1 MLKLAINTNGQ
12 RLMNNKITFLAI
24 TVSLALH
31 GVVYYS
37 WQQKKNSWLLAE
49 TALKTGTSSKGL
61 IEHLNL
67 VSKPTETT
75 SKTPNKQVKPVQ
87 KQVAIT
93 KKIEKPITTIANKKM
108 AVEQQKSQ
116 EIKASSN
123 SSNAEASQQITQKAK
138 VEYAPPPISYPPE
151 AIAQNAKGKV
161 KVKALIDIDGSIKN
175 IEILVSSGY
184 KILDE
189 EAIAWFKKVKF
200 SPALSANE
208 KIASVVT
215 QTITFDLNETGHN
228 NS

>member
-1 MLKLAINTNGQ
+1 
-12 RLMNNKITFLAI
+12 MNNKTIYLAVAI
-24 TVSLALH
+24 SLIIH
-31 GVVYYS
+31 TGFYFG
-37 WQQKKNSWLLAE
+37 WQQSKNSWLLAE
-49 TALKTGTSSKGL
+49 TPLKTGTSSKGL

-67 VSKPTETT
+67 I
-75 SKTPNKQVKPVQ
+75 SKTQDASVNKTQATRQNTPKT
-87 KQVAIT
+87 VAT
-93 KKIEKPITTIANKKM
+93 KENKKINKMSK
-108 AVEQQKSQ
+108 ATDKI
-116 EIKASSN
+116 EIKPEQNERRASAT
-123 SSNAEASQQITQKAK
+123 SSSSAEASQQITQKAK

-161 KVKALIDIDGSIKN
+161 KVKALVDTDGTVKN
-175 IEILVSSGY
+175 VEILISSGY

-215 QTITFDLNETGHN
+215 QTISFDLNEAAHN

>member
-1 MLKLAINTNGQ
+1 
-12 RLMNNKITFLAI
+12 MNNKTIYLAI
-24 TVSLALH
+24 IISLIIHAGLYF
-31 GVVYYS
+31 G

-61 IEHLNL
+61 VEHLNL
-67 VSKPTETT
+67 VSKPTEA
-75 SKTPNKQVKPVQ
+75 KRKMPNKQVNLNQKQLAITEKVQKPV
-87 KQVAIT
+87 VSL
-93 KKIEKPITTIANKKM
+93 ANKK
-108 AVEQQKSQ
+108 VVTKQQKPQ
-116 EIKASSN
+116 EMNASSQ

-151 AIAQNAKGKV
+151 AIAQNARGKV
-161 KVKALIDIDGSIKN
+161 KVKAVIDIDGSVKN

-189 EAIAWFKKVKF
+189 EAIRWFRKVKF

-215 QTITFDLNETGHN
+215 QTISFDLNDIN
-228 NS
+228 NDNA

>member
-1 MLKLAINTNGQ
+1 MNHKTIYLAV
-12 RLMNNKITFLAI
+12 
-24 TVSLALH
+24 TVSLIIHA
-31 GVVYYS
+31 GFYFG

-49 TALKTGTSSKGL
+49 TPLKTGTGSKGL

-67 VSKPTETT
+67 ISKTQDASVNKTQATRQNTPKTVAQKENKKINKTSKATDKIEIKPEQNEQFASTT
-75 SKTPNKQVKPVQ
+75 S
-87 KQVAIT
+87 
-93 KKIEKPITTIANKKM
+93 
-108 AVEQQKSQ
+108 
-116 EIKASSN
+116 SS
-123 SSNAEASQQITQKAK
+123 SAEASQQITQKAK

-151 AIAQNAKGKV
+151 AIAQNARGKV
-161 KVKALIDIDGSIKN
+161 RVKALIDIDGSVKN
-175 IEILVSSGY
+175 IEIIVSSGY

-215 QTITFDLNETGHN
+215 QTISFDLNEAAHN

>member
-1 MLKLAINTNGQ
+1 
-12 RLMNNKITFLAI
+12 MNNKTIYLAVTI
-24 TVSLALH
+24 SLIIH
-31 GVVYYS
+31 TGFYFG
-37 WQQKKNSWLLAE
+37 WQQSKNSWLLAE
-49 TALKTGTSSKGL
+49 TPLKTGTSSKGL

-67 VSKPTETT
+67 I
-75 SKTPNKQVKPVQ
+75 SKTPDVSVSKTQATRQNTPKTIAQ
-87 KQVAIT
+87 KEN
-93 KKIEKPITTIANKKM
+93 KKINKMSK
-108 AVEQQKSQ
+108 ATDKI
-116 EIKASSN
+116 EIKPEQNEQRASAT
-123 SSNAEASQQITQKAK
+123 SSSSAEASQQITQKAK

-161 KVKALIDIDGSIKN
+161 KVKALIDTDGTVKN
-175 IEILVSSGY
+175 VEILISSGY

-215 QTITFDLNETGHN
+215 QTISFDLNEAAHN

>member
-12 RLMNNKITFLAI
+12 RLMNNKISFLAI

-37 WQQKKNSWLLAE
+37 WQQKKNSWLLAQ
-49 TALKTGTSSKGL
+49 TPLKTGTSSKGL

-67 VSKPTETT
+67 VSKPTETPN
-75 SKTPNKQVKPVQ
+75 KTPNKQVKPVQ
-87 KQVAIT
+87 KQVAIA
-93 KKIEKPITTIANKKM
+93 KKVQKPITTIANKKM
-108 AVEQQKSQ
+108 AVEQEKPQEKS
-116 EIKASSN
+116 ASSN

-175 IEILVSSGY
+175 IEILASSGY

-215 QTITFDLNETGHN
+215 QTISFDLNETGHN

>member
-1 MLKLAINTNGQ
+1 
-12 RLMNNKITFLAI
+12 MNNKTIYLAVTI
-24 TVSLALH
+24 SLIIHA
-31 GVVYYS
+31 GFYFG
-37 WQQKKNSWLLAE
+37 WQQSKNSWLLAE
-49 TALKTGTSSKGL
+49 TPLKTGTSSKGL

-67 VSKPTETT
+67 ISKTPDVSVNKTQATRQNTPKTMAKKENKKINKT
-75 SKTPNKQVKPVQ
+75 SKT
-87 KQVAIT
+87 T
-93 KKIEKPITTIANKKM
+93 DKIEIKPEQNEQSASTT
-108 AVEQQKSQ
+108 S
-116 EIKASSN
+116 

-161 KVKALIDIDGSIKN
+161 KVKALIDTDGTVKN
-175 IEILVSSGY
+175 VEILISSGY

-189 EAIAWFKKVKF
+189 EAIAWFRKVKF

-215 QTITFDLNETGHN
+215 QTISFDLNEAAHN

>member
-1 MLKLAINTNGQ
+1 
-12 RLMNNKITFLAI
+12 MNNKTIYLAVTI
-24 TVSLALH
+24 SLIIH
-31 GVVYYS
+31 TGFYFG
-37 WQQKKNSWLLAE
+37 WQQSKNSWLLAE
-49 TALKTGTSSKGL
+49 TPLKTGTSSKGL

-67 VSKPTETT
+67 ISKTQDVSVSKTQATRQNTP
-75 SKTPNKQVKPVQ
+75 KTVAQ
-87 KQVAIT
+87 KEN
-93 KKIEKPITTIANKKM
+93 KKINKMSK
-108 AVEQQKSQ
+108 ATDKI
-116 EIKASSN
+116 EIKPEQNEQRASAT
-123 SSNAEASQQITQKAK
+123 SSSSAEASQQITQKAK

-161 KVKALIDIDGSIKN
+161 KVKALIDTDGTVKN
-175 IEILVSSGY
+175 VEILISSGY

-215 QTITFDLNETGHN
+215 QTISFDLNEATHN